1 MVLFGKQVLVWLAAA
16 RLPRLLCLAVLLQL
30 AACAPMRQ
38 DYAPDSTPDGPR
50 WAGEQAF
57 VTRDGRLL
65 PVRHWPVP
73 EGREPTAVVIAL
85 HGVND
90 HAGRFSQ
97 PAKTWSLRG
106 LTVYAYDQRGFGE
119 GAEETLWPGS
129 EALIN
134 DLVDFSEL
142 VAERHP
148 DLPIVLLGESM
159 GGAIVL
165 SAMGG
170 DDLPPQVERAV
181 LVAPA
186 VRGRRALG
194 PVLTGGLWLL
204 AHLMPAYEPSTEAE
218 TADLSTDETLTK
230 SILND
235 PGYRKTIR
243 IDSVYGLVD
252 LMDKAV
258 EAAPQ
263 LDRPVLV
270 FYGGED
276 KLLPVSSMRQ
286 ALSEMPEDF
295 TVDCF
300 RPYSGH
306 LLFHE
311 KLGRDADRPAVSPE
325 PVWDAAANWMVTEE
339 QPEICK

>member
-1 MVLFGKQVLVWLAAA
+1 MVSLGKQVLAWLAAG
-16 RLPRLLCLAVLLQL
+16 RLRRLLGLAVVLQL

-38 DYAPDSTPDGPR
+38 DYAPDGTPDGPR

-73 EGREPTAVVIAL
+73 EDREPTAVVIAL

-90 HAGRFSQ
+90 HAARFSQ
-97 PAKTWSLRG
+97 PAKNWSLRG

-119 GAEETLWPGS
+119 DAEETLWPGS

-148 DLPIVLLGESM
+148 DVPIILLGESM
-159 GGAIVL
+159 GGAIVI

-170 DDLPPQVERAV
+170 TELTPQVKRAV

-186 VRGRRALG
+186 VRGREALG
-194 PVLTGGLWLL
+194 PVRTGGLWLM
-204 AHLMPAYEPSTEAE
+204 AHLMPGFAPSTEAE
-218 TADLSTDETLTK
+218 TVDLSDDKALTE
-230 SILND
+230 SLITD

-252 LMDKAV
+252 LMDQAV
-258 EAAPQ
+258 AAAPQ

-276 KLLPVSSMRQ
+276 KLVPVSSVRQ

-311 KLGRDADRPAVSPE
+311 KLGRDAGRPAVSPE
-325 PVWDAAANWMVTEE
+325 PVWDAAASWMVTEE